1 MESRFESRSESRF
14 DARFDKLQRLIYAT
28 LLLALLYGAVL
39 VATAPAYR

>member
-1 MESRFESRSESRF
+1 MEVQSYERVERVQRF
-14 DARFDKLQRLIYAT
+14 IYVM

>member
-1 MESRFESRSESRF
+1 MEAQSYERIERVQRFV
-14 DARFDKLQRLIYAT
+14 YAA